1 MRLQAQHAQKEL
13 AFLSRSHMLFLTLK
27 KGFTQPTE
35 PVWGNRY
42 QDAPVI
48 AEMKKKSGGNSKLL
62 PNWNLFLGFGQRFL
76 LNASQTE
83 DGIHYFCVG
92 FALSTTCQRE
102 RHAIAFLSLDTGA
115 EEKLTALHK
124 DPHKVKKLMT
134 DVQRSPLRRYPLC
147 SLIPGTIVPRVVG
160 SILDAP
166 ETTQRQFYATVTH
179 LFSPEGQLPSEYH
192 FESKSQVCFPF
203 IISSSSLQ
211 NRLRT

>member
-1 MRLQAQHAQKEL
+1 LRLQAQHAQKDL
-13 AFLSRSHMLFLTLK
+13 AVLSRSNMMFLTLK
-27 KGFTQPTE
+27 TGFNEPTE

-42 QDAPVI
+42 QYAPVI
-48 AEMKKKSGGNSKLL
+48 AEIQKKSGGKRNLL
-62 PNWNLFLGFGQRFL
+62 PNWNFFLGFGQRFL

-102 RHAIAFLSLDTGA
+102 RHAIAFLCLAPGA
-115 EEKLTALHK
+115 KEKLTALHK
-124 DPHKVKKLMT
+124 DPEKVKKLMT

-160 SILDAP
+160 SLLDAP
-166 ETTQRQFYATVTH
+166 ETTQHQFFAAVTH

-192 FESKSQVCFPF
+192 FESKSQVL
-203 IISSSSLQ
+203 SL
-211 NRLRT
+211 LLHH